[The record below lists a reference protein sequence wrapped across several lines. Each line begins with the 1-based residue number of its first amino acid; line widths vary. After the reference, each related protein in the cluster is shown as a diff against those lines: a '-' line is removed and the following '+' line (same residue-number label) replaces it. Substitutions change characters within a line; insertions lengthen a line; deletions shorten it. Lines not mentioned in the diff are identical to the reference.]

1 MRLLAVETRR
11 YFSRWAIR
19 GGLALIAVFTLL
31 VCVGFFLS
39 TTPVTAAQIDTAEA
53 ELAAALEDWEEH
65 GEEWIAECLEFEAQA
80 REEFDDPDMID
91 HGCDHLEPRLEHYL
105 PWQTTQEELE
115 SDMFGSG
122 ILLALPLV
130 FALAVTF
137 MAAEFSSETMSTWL
151 TFEPRRQRVYFSKL
165 ISGSVISM
173 VVIAIVSTIL
183 WAAARGIIRYWDLN
197 VSPHDNFAWIEI
209 GNSFEAALRF
219 SLLGLFVG
227 AVGIALATVVRHTA
241 AGLGIA
247 AGYLIAEGTASGIH
261 GPLARF
267 SILKHLEG
275 VMMGGSSY
283 YVEECAPQGGCQY
296 NSVPI
301 EFSTSVTVV
310 IAVAVVFIA
319 LGAWQMQRRDVT

>member
-11 YFSRWAIR
+11 YLSRWAIR
-19 GGLALIAVFTLL
+19 GGLALIGVFTLL
-31 VCVGFFLS
+31 VCAGFFFS
-39 TTPVTAAQIDTAEA
+39 ATPVTAADMDNAEA
-53 ELAAALEDWEEH
+53 ELAVALESWEEH
-65 GEEWIAECLEFEAQA
+65 GEEWVADCLEHEAEA
-80 REEFDDPDMID
+80 REEFDDPDIY
-91 HGCDHLEPRLEHYL
+91 HGCDEMEPRLEHFL

-122 ILLALPLV
+122 ILLALPVV

-137 MAAEFSSETMSTWL
+137 MAAEFSSGTMSTWL

-165 ISGSVISM
+165 ISGSVLSM
-173 VVIAIVSTIL
+173 VVIALVSTIL

-197 VSPHDNFAWIEI
+197 ASPGDNFAWIEI

-219 SLLGLFVG
+219 SLVGLFVG
-227 AVGIALATVVRHTA
+227 IVGIALATVVRHTA
-241 AGLGIA
+241 GGIGIA
-247 AGYLIAEGTASGIH
+247 AGYLIAESTASGIH

-275 VMMGGSSY
+275 VMMGGTDY
-283 YVEECAPQGGCQY
+283 FVEECKPDGGCQY
-296 NSVPI
+296 NAVPI
-301 EFSTSVTVV
+301 EFSTSVTVLIV
-310 IAVAVVFIA
+310 VAVVFIA